1 MFLNGIFPDSLNFRI
16 TCFLAVI
23 RFKLGQGRRPQ
34 PGVAKPV
41 KMIQIAGN
49 QFYRTM
55 IGERFKMPP
64 ILEVRNLRKQYG
76 DLVAV
81 DDVSF
86 TIPAGVC
93 FGLLGPNGA
102 GKTTTLEVIEDILT
116 PTAGK
121 ILYKAR
127 PRTSRFT
134 HEIGIQFQHTALL
147 AMLTVEETLR
157 VFQALYQ
164 APEDLEHLIGLC
176 QLGEF
181 RHQRHENISGGQ
193 RQRFLLALALV
204 NRPQLLFLDEPSTGL
219 DPQARHNLWQ
229 IVNDIKA
236 AGKTII
242 LTTHYMEE
250 AQQLCDTVAIMDH
263 GRIIAQGTPAEL
275 IRAHCEGVS
284 VVLPRRSLGRAVEK
298 ITMPLQV
305 DGNTVRIQP
314 ANIDDCLREL
324 MALQVDLSEMA
335 VQSPNLE
342 HVFLNL
348 TGRQLRE

>member
-1 MFLNGIFPDSLNFRI
+1 MNAGRGGSGR
-16 TCFLAVI
+16 
-23 RFKLGQGRRPQ
+23 KGLGM
-34 PGVAKPV
+34 A
-41 KMIQIAGN
+41 
-49 QFYRTM
+49 
-55 IGERFKMPP
+55 P
-64 ILEVRNLRKQYG
+64 ILEVRHLKKKYA
-76 DLVAV
+76 DLMAV

-86 TIPAGVC
+86 AIPAGVC

-102 GKTTTLEVIEDILT
+102 GKTTTLEVIEDIIP
-116 PTAGK
+116 PTSGE
-121 ILYKAR
+121 ILYKGR
-127 PRTSRFT
+127 PRTQRFRND
-134 HEIGIQFQHTALL
+134 IGIQFQHTALL

-157 VFQALYQ
+157 IFQSLYQ
-164 APEDLEHLIGLC
+164 ASENLERLVAQC

-181 RHQRHENISGGQ
+181 RHKRHEKISGGQ

-219 DPQARHNLWQ
+219 DPQARHNLWN
-229 IVNDIKA
+229 IVNAVKA

-263 GRIIAQGTPAEL
+263 GRIIAQGAPEEL
-275 IRAHCEGVS
+275 IRTHCEGNS
-284 VVLPRRSLGRAVEK
+284 VVLPHRSVARAAK
-298 ITMPLQV
+298 NLSLPLQAE
-305 DGNTVRIQP
+305 GEMVRIQA
-314 ANIDDCLREL
+314 ANIDDCLSEL
-324 MALQVDLSEMA
+324 MARKVDLSEMV

>member
-1 MFLNGIFPDSLNFRI
+1 MTARCTRARLQRQEGGDGAM
-16 TCFLAVI
+16 T
-23 RFKLGQGRRPQ
+23 
-34 PGVAKPV
+34 
-41 KMIQIAGN
+41 
-49 QFYRTM
+49 
-55 IGERFKMPP
+55 P
-64 ILEVRNLRKQYG
+64 ILEVRHLRKTYA
-76 DLVAV
+76 DLAAV

-102 GKTTTLEVIEDILT
+102 GKTTTLEVIEDIIL
-116 PTAGK
+116 PTSGE
-121 ILYKAR
+121 ILYRGR
-127 PRTSRFT
+127 PRDQRFKND
-134 HEIGIQFQHTALL
+134 IGIQFQHTALL
-147 AMLTVEETLR
+147 GMLTVEETLR
-157 VFQALYQ
+157 VFQSLYQ
-164 APEDLEHLIGLC
+164 APEDLERLVEEC

-219 DPQARHNLWQ
+219 DPQARHNLWH
-229 IVNDIKA
+229 IVNTVKA

-263 GRIIAQGTPAEL
+263 GRIIAQGAPEEL
-275 IRAHCEGVS
+275 IRTHCEGAS
-284 VVLPRRSLGRAVEK
+284 VVLPRRSVAEAVEK
-298 ITMPLQV
+298 LSLPLQAEGEV
-305 DGNTVRIQP
+305 VRIQA

-324 MALQVDLSEMA
+324 MAHQVDLTEMV

-348 TGRQLRE
+348 TGRQLRD

>member
-1 MFLNGIFPDSLNFRI
+1 MNAGRGGSGR
-16 TCFLAVI
+16 
-23 RFKLGQGRRPQ
+23 KGLGM
-34 PGVAKPV
+34 A
-41 KMIQIAGN
+41 
-49 QFYRTM
+49 
-55 IGERFKMPP
+55 P
-64 ILEVRNLRKQYG
+64 ILEIRHLKKKYA
-76 DLVAV
+76 DLMAV

-86 TIPAGVC
+86 AIPAGVC

-102 GKTTTLEVIEDILT
+102 GKTTTLEVIEDIIP
-116 PTAGK
+116 PTSGE
-121 ILYKAR
+121 ILYNGR
-127 PRTSRFT
+127 PRTQRFRND
-134 HEIGIQFQHTALL
+134 IGIQFQHTALL

-157 VFQALYQ
+157 IFQSLYQ
-164 APEDLEHLIGLC
+164 ASENLERLVEQC

-181 RHQRHENISGGQ
+181 RHKRHEQISGGQ

-219 DPQARHNLWQ
+219 DPQARHNLWN
-229 IVNDIKA
+229 IVNAVKA

-263 GRIIAQGTPAEL
+263 GRIIAQGTPEDL
-275 IRAHCEGVS
+275 IRSHCEGVT
-284 VVLPRRSLGRAVEK
+284 VVLPRGRLNHAQDALTLPVV
-298 ITMPLQV
+298 V
-305 DGNTVRIQP
+305 DGDTVRIQF
-314 ANIDDCLREL
+314 ANIDDGLREL
-324 MALQVDLSEMA
+324 MAHKVDLSELA